1 MPSAVAHVAGAS
13 FDLQLLGGGGW
24 GGGEWCHLLP
34 ETSLENMSAYS
45 GADLK
50 VKGFN

>member
-13 FDLQLLGGGGW
+13 FDLQLLGGGLGR
-24 GGGEWCHLLP
+24 GEWCHLLP

>member
-13 FDLQLLGGGGW
+13 FDLQLLRGAGEGGNGVIGSPK
-24 GGGEWCHLLP
+24 HR
-34 ETSLENMSAYS
+34 LENMTADS
-45 GADLK
+45 GAELK